1 LRRCAALRADCV
13 EHHSLAASAA
23 SIPLARS
30 PALRAARRFVFESLL
45 RIELLFARREGEF
58 RTAVTAG
65 ECPVLKSHVCPQ
77 LSRFGNVENPRQSSL
92 AQRFLKNLARS
103 LSKSNQ
109 AWRSRP
115 GLRRNRTNMNAQKLA
130 LGCLAFA
137 LCASAR
143 QVFAAAPPVG
153 APAPAFSLLSTAGT
167 HWSLANMRGH
177 VVVVN
182 FFATWC
188 PPCRAETPDL
198 VAVERRYVGKGVI
211 FVGIDDREDA
221 SLVSV
226 FAKSKGIHYPLV
238 LDSLGSVSRLY
249 DVRAIP
255 TTYVLD
261 RSGKIRYAQVDEL
274 TGDVLSG
281 ALDAVL
287 ANKPLPQSTLSQK
300 FHDIARQA
308 QSALQA
314 DVRSAKAANPPQLQA
329 LNSAVTTGVAAN
341 KKLDAIQ
348 SQPDSVSIGYLDAAQ
363 TRDALNGALADA
375 YLLRAGL
382 HSAAN
387 ATSDRVEAAL
397 LLGSI
402 ASDHEHF
409 ADALAQYE
417 TAMTLAPKDTRG
429 YDGAYLAAYEEKQ
442 YVKAAQIADA
452 EAQIAPTD
460 PESWLTVASSQNQ
473 LRTYGKALDAER
485 TALTLAAT
493 AYAKD
498 PTSTDAAYELG
509 RVWLKTAR
517 TELLAGN
524 ANAARPFLEQAQAAA
539 PTTIVAQQASE
550 QYVAL
555 EQSQIAIDQTAQAS
569 ARGAD
574 AAPAKVYVIVRNGSA
589 QARTVNLAAT
599 GLPPK
604 WLVSFCYSTVCN
616 PYKVSFSLPARG
628 SKRIELLVAPL
639 GATGGPWTM
648 SVSASGGATAHVR
661 VDANTAKA
669 AITISAS

>member
-1 LRRCAALRADCV
+1 
-13 EHHSLAASAA
+13 
-23 SIPLARS
+23 
-30 PALRAARRFVFESLL
+30 
-45 RIELLFARREGEF
+45 
-58 RTAVTAG
+58 
-65 ECPVLKSHVCPQ
+65 
-77 LSRFGNVENPRQSSL
+77 
-92 AQRFLKNLARS
+92 
-103 LSKSNQ
+103 
-109 AWRSRP
+109 
-115 GLRRNRTNMNAQKLA
+115 MNAQKVA

-137 LCASAR
+137 LCASAKP
-143 QVFAAAPPVG
+143 VFAAAPPVG
-153 APAPAFSLLSTAGT
+153 AAAPTFSLPSIAGT
-167 HWSLANMRGH
+167 HWSLASVRGH

-198 VAVERRYVGKGVI
+198 VAVEHRYQEKGVI
-211 FVGIDDREDA
+211 FVGVDDREDGT
-221 SLVSV
+221 LVSV

-238 LDSLGSVSRLY
+238 LDSIGSVSRLY

-261 RSGKIRYAQVDEL
+261 RSGEIRYAQVDEL
-274 TGDVLSG
+274 TSDALSG
-281 ALDAVL
+281 AIDAVL

-308 QSALQA
+308 QSSLQA
-314 DVRSAKAANPPQLQA
+314 DVRNAKATSPPQLVA
-329 LNSAVTTGVAAN
+329 LNSAVATGVAAN
-341 KKLDAIQ
+341 KKLDDIQ
-348 SQPDSVSIGYLDAAQ
+348 SQPDSASIAYFDATK
-363 TRDALNGALADA
+363 TRDALNGVLAGA
-375 YLLRAGL
+375 YLLRAGVPG
-382 HSAAN
+382 AAN

-402 ASDHEHF
+402 ASDHEQF
-409 ADALAQYE
+409 AEALMQYE

-442 YVKAAQIADA
+442 YLKASQIADA
-452 EAQIAPTD
+452 EAQIAPSD
-460 PESWLTVASSQNQ
+460 PESWLTVATAQNQ
-473 LRTYGKALDAER
+473 LRNYGKALDAER

-493 AYAKD
+493 AYAKN
-498 PTSTDAAYELG
+498 PTSKDAAYELG

-524 ANAARPFLEQAQAAA
+524 SSAARPFLEQAQAAA
-539 PTTIVAQQASE
+539 PATIVAQQASE

-555 EQSQIAIDQTAQAS
+555 EQSQIAIERTAPAS

-589 QARTVNLAAT
+589 QTRTVNLAAT

-639 GATGGPWTM
+639 GATNGPWTM
-648 SVSASGGATAHVR
+648 NLTTSGGGTAHVQL
-661 VDANTAKA
+661 DANTAKA

>member
-1 LRRCAALRADCV
+1 M
-13 EHHSLAASAA
+13 
-23 SIPLARS
+23 
-30 PALRAARRFVFESLL
+30 
-45 RIELLFARREGEF
+45 
-58 RTAVTAG
+58 
-65 ECPVLKSHVCPQ
+65 K
-77 LSRFGNVENPRQSSL
+77 
-92 AQRFLKNLARS
+92 
-103 LSKSNQ
+103 
-109 AWRSRP
+109 
-115 GLRRNRTNMNAQKLA
+115 AQKVV

-137 LCASAR
+137 ICASAKP
-143 QVFAAAPPVG
+143 VFAAAPPVG
-153 APAPAFSLLSTAGT
+153 AFAPTFSLQSIAGT

-198 VAVERRYVGKGVI
+198 VAVERRYETKGVI
-211 FVGIDDREDA
+211 FVGVDDREDG

-238 LDSLGSVSRLY
+238 LDSSGSVSRLY

-261 RSGKIRYAQVDEL
+261 RSGNIRYAQVDEL
-274 TGDVLSG
+274 SSDVLSG

-287 ANKPLPQSTLSQK
+287 ADKPLPQSLLSQK
-300 FHDIARQA
+300 FHKIAREA
-308 QSALQA
+308 QSALEA
-314 DVRSAKAANPPQLQA
+314 DINNAKTANPPQLAA
-329 LNSAVTTGVAAN
+329 LNSAVATGVAAD

-348 SQPDSVSIGYLDAAQ
+348 SQPDSVSIGYFDVTT
-363 TRDALNGALADA
+363 TRDGLNGVLADA

-382 HSAAN
+382 PGAPN

-397 LLGSI
+397 LLGGI
-402 ASDHEHF
+402 ASDHEQF
-409 ADALAQYE
+409 AGGLTQYE
-417 TAMTLAPKDTRG
+417 TAIALAPKDTRG
-429 YDGAYLAAYEEKQ
+429 YDGAYLAAYEDKQ

-452 EAQIAPTD
+452 EAQIAPSD
-460 PESWLTVASSQNQ
+460 PESWLTVASAQNE
-473 LRTYGKALDAER
+473 LHDYSKALDAER

-493 AYAKD
+493 VYAKN
-498 PTSTDAAYELG
+498 PTATDAAYELG

-524 ANAARPFLEQAQAAA
+524 PSAARPFLEQAQAAA
-539 PTTIVAQQASE
+539 PNTIVAQQANE
-550 QYVAL
+550 QYLAL
-555 EQSQIAIDQTAQAS
+555 EQSQIAIEGTAQAS

-574 AAPAKVYVIVRNGSA
+574 ASPAKVYVIVRNGSA

-648 SVSASGGATAHVR
+648 SVSASGGATAQVQ
-661 VDANTAKA
+661 VDATTAKA
-669 AITISAS
+669 AITIRAS